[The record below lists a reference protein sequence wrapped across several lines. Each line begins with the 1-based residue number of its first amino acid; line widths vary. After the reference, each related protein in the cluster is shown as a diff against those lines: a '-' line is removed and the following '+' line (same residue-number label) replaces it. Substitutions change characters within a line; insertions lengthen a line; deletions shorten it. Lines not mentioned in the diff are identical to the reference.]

1 MVLCI
6 LRRFDECKVALLPRV
21 IETAERMHRSI
32 PQLGVVNWDFTL
44 DEDGTPLLIEAN
56 VLGGGIWVFEMA
68 HGKSAFGSLTPEI
81 LRWLRQMKRMSY
93 TEREAWF
100 ARNVKE

>member
-1 MVLCI
+1 M
-6 LRRFDECKVALLPRV
+6 

-56 VLGGGIWVFEMA
+56 VLGGSIWLFEIA
-68 HGKSAFGSLTPEI
+68 YL
-81 LRWLRQMKRMSY
+81 
-93 TEREAWF
+93 EA
-100 ARNVKE
+100 